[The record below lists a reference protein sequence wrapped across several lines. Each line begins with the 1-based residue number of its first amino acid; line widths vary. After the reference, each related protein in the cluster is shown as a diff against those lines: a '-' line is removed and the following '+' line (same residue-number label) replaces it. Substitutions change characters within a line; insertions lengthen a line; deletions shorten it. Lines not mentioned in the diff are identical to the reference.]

1 MSEVFELSVKD
12 FTGPLDVL
20 LRLIEEKKMHIS
32 DISLSSV
39 ADEYLSFL
47 RRQEKLPVDQ
57 IADFL
62 VIAATLMLIK
72 SVSLLPNLELKP
84 EEEQGIEDLENRL
97 RIYKAIKDREQIVK
111 NLFGKNPVYFREE
124 TSGWPEVFAPSGD
137 LSTDGLFSSL
147 KDLIRL
153 LPKAEKL
160 PEAVVQKIV
169 SLEEV
174 ISDIASRISQA
185 VSMKFK
191 DYTNQFAGDKKSI
204 IVSFLGLLELVK
216 QGTVDAEQGELFED
230 ISFGKI

>member
-1 MSEVFELSVKD
+1 MTEIFQLSVKD

-20 LRLIEEKKMHIS
+20 LKMIEEKKMHIS
-32 DISLSSV
+32 DVSLSSV
-39 ADEYLSFL
+39 ADEYLAFL
-47 RRQEKLPVDQ
+47 RSQEKLPVGQ

-97 RIYKAIKDREQIVK
+97 RIYKAIKDREEIVK
-111 NLFGKNPVYFREE
+111 NLFGKKEIFFRDE
-124 TSGWPEVFAPSGD
+124 SGGWPEVFAPSAD
-137 LSTDGLFSSL
+137 ISTGGLLSSL
-147 KDLIRL
+147 QDLIRL
-153 LPKAEKL
+153 LPKPEKL
-160 PEAVVQKIV
+160 PEAVVEKIV

-185 VSMKFK
+185 MSMKFK
-191 DYTNQFAGDKKSI
+191 DYTDQFAGDKKSI

-216 QGTVDAEQGELFED
+216 QGTVDANQGELFED
-230 ISFGKI
+230 ISFGKV